1 MCLYVR
7 GHIHCLFIIIMLGC
21 QWTCCVCINVHHT
34 HSKPHSE
41 NGVSFCSHL
50 IGCTYVRTYVCP
62 CQFCACTC
70 VCTYVRMYVLVSFVR
85 ARVYVRTYVYGNN
98 LYRHNYVRMYYKMRM
113 YIHLLYCEPDRSKH
127 KKRKTPVICKF
138 SYGQD
143 LNHTQ

>member
-1 MCLYVR
+1 MRARVYVR
-7 GHIHCLFIIIMLGC
+7 TYVCMSLSVL
-21 QWTCCVCINVHHT
+21 CVHVCM
-34 HSKPHSE
+34 
-41 NGVSFCSHL
+41 
-50 IGCTYVRTYVCP
+50 YVRTYVCP

-70 VCTYVRMYVLVSFVR
+70 VRTYARMYVLFCIAALSIDV
-85 ARVYVRTYVYGNN
+85 VRTTPVHPYGNN
-98 LYRHNYVRMYYKMRM
+98 LYRHNYVCMYCKIRM